1 MYRRQGFTFV
11 EMLIAIVI
19 LAIALSTLTSALST
33 SIVQG
38 TAPIIEA
45 KSQSLMQ
52 GYLDEILPLSF
63 DDQTPQGG
71 GEVALVQSPCT
82 ISNEGQ
88 SRNQFDDV
96 DDYSGINDQPP
107 VLLQSAFDTSQ
118 YIGFAVSINVECV
131 GLEVGLSQDHLAKRI
146 TVVVTSTDSVQR
158 RMSVYRGNF

>member
-1 MYRRQGFTFV
+1 MYRSQGFTFV

-19 LAIALSTLTSALST
+19 LAIALSTLTSSLST

-45 KSQSLMQ
+45 KAQSLMQ
-52 GYLDEILPLSF
+52 GYLDEILPLNF

-71 GEVALVQSPCT
+71 GEVALAQSPCT

-96 DDYSGINDQPP
+96 DDYGGINDQPP
-107 VLLQSAFDTSQ
+107 VLLQSGFDTTQ
-118 YIGFAVSINVECV
+118 YTDFAVTINVECA
-131 GLEVGLSQDHLAKRI
+131 GLELGLSENHLVKRI
-146 TVVVTSTDSVQR
+146 TVSVTSSNSLQR
-158 RMSVYRGNF
+158 RMSAYRGNF